1 MKHIKLI
8 ITLVILSCFSVT
20 AQTKA
25 TKSADKHFSKLEFVE
40 AIEDYEKLI
49 EKGEGDA
56 YIYGQLAIANYNIF
70 NTVEAEK
77 WFAKALET
85 NQEPEMVFKYSEMLK
100 ANGKYEAS
108 NAQMKTFASMRPGDD
123 RSVMFMANPDYLP
136 KILDRGKKFN
146 VQNMDI
152 NSAVS
157 DFGGTMQDGK
167 LYITTARNG
176 ARKKYGWNEQPFL
189 DIYEFTL
196 AEDGTYQGETM
207 VEDKIN
213 TKYHEGVVSF
223 SPDGKTMYFSRESFF
238 ENIYEKDSLSN
249 TKYSVLHLFKATKG
263 SDGFSNI
270 EALPIN
276 SRNYSI
282 KNPSVSPD
290 GSTIY
295 FASDMPGGFGKF
307 DIYKA
312 SIDENGQVG
321 APVNMGQKVN
331 TEGHE
336 MFPFISDNNTLY
348 FSSIGHLGLGGMDV
362 FYTKEIDGKMAPVR
376 NVGIPVNSNGDDFA
390 FHINEETGEGFV
402 SSNREGGKGDD
413 DIYYYEL
420 LAPKA
425 YQLYS
430 GQIMDKD
437 ANSPIPF
444 ATVKVYNERNVLEK
458 EIVANDKGEYSLKLP
473 LESEYTIMFT
483 KPGYTQHTSVVRT
496 MNTPDLESKKNL
508 VLLVSFDQFVVKD
521 GDVEKI
527 KVNPIFFESFKYAI
541 APQAEVELKKIIL
554 AMNSFPKIRIRIE
567 SHTDSRGPDL
577 LNYKLSNQRA
587 RSTYDYLIA
596 NGIDPSRIESAI
608 GYGETELRNYCING
622 VKCTEDE
629 HLINR
634 RSDFIIVSK

>member
-362 FYTKEIDGKMAPVR
+362 FYTKEIDGKMAPIR

-413 DIYYYEL
+413 DIYQIKKIQPL
-420 LAPKA
+420 CDVLIVATIVDNKTKAPIAGASASLVDSK
-425 YQLYS
+425 
-430 GQIMDKD
+430 G
-437 ANSPIPF
+437 
-444 ATVKVYNERNVLEK
+444 NVLSTKTTNAEGKVEYIVECDTDTELQVTMQDYESNKLAIAGDDVEEVAVELALDPIEK
-458 EIVANDKGEYSLKLP
+458 IIEVEEVVLRPIYFDYDKSNITAKAAFEL
-473 LESEYTIMFT
+473 
-483 KPGYTQHTSVVRT
+483 
-496 MNTPDLESKKNL
+496 DNL
-508 VLLVSFDQFVVKD
+508 VQVM
-521 GDVEKI
+521 
-527 KVNPIFFESFKYAI
+527 NKYPDMVIYAT
-541 APQAEVELKKIIL
+541 
-554 AMNSFPKIRIRIE
+554 
-567 SHTDSRGPDL
+567 SHTDIRASNKYNDA
-577 LNYKLSNQRA
+577 LSDRRA
-587 RSTYDYLIA
+587 KTTVQYIISK
-596 NGIDPSRIESAI
+596 GIDATRISGA
-608 GYGETELRNYCING
+608 GKGERELAVDCGTN
-622 VKCTEDE
+622 CTEE
-629 HLINR
+629 QHQLNR
-634 RSDFIIVSK
+634 RSEFKILSGGPKK

>member
-223 SPDGKTMYFSRESFF
+223 SPNGKTMYFSRESFF

-413 DIYYYEL
+413 DIYQIKKIQPL
-420 LAPKA
+420 CDVLIVATIVDNKTKAPIAGASASLVDSK
-425 YQLYS
+425 
-430 GQIMDKD
+430 G
-437 ANSPIPF
+437 
-444 ATVKVYNERNVLEK
+444 NVLSTKTTNAEGKVEYIVECDTDTELQVTMQDYESNKLAIAGDDVEEVAVELALDPIEK
-458 EIVANDKGEYSLKLP
+458 IIEVEEVVLRPIYFDYDKSNITAKAAFEL
-473 LESEYTIMFT
+473 
-483 KPGYTQHTSVVRT
+483 
-496 MNTPDLESKKNL
+496 DNL
-508 VLLVSFDQFVVKD
+508 VQVM
-521 GDVEKI
+521 
-527 KVNPIFFESFKYAI
+527 NKYPDMVIYAT
-541 APQAEVELKKIIL
+541 
-554 AMNSFPKIRIRIE
+554 
-567 SHTDSRGPDL
+567 SHTDIRASNKYNDA
-577 LNYKLSNQRA
+577 LSDRRA
-587 RSTYDYLIA
+587 KTTVQYIISK
-596 NGIDPSRIESAI
+596 GIDATRISGA
-608 GYGETELRNYCING
+608 GKGERELAVDCGTN
-622 VKCTEDE
+622 CTEE
-629 HLINR
+629 QHQLNR
-634 RSDFIIVSK
+634 RSEFKILSGGPKK